1 MANDRPEDLPGNE
14 ELSDSGGG
22 HDLAS
27 LCGVG
32 VCRTAAAAAIAILV
46 ASSGIEATA
55 QQVPPTAEPSRIEK
69 QFEAPPV
76 PKAMEEPVV
85 PETERPLP
93 PAEAKKIRF
102 TLTGLVVEGST
113 VYDDKDFLPFY
124 EKHLGKEV
132 SLALIYDVAAA
143 ISAEYRNEGYIL
155 SRAVVPAQRIRNGIV
170 HLKIV
175 EGFIHTVF
183 IEGDILG
190 PERLLKAYADKISQS
205 RPLRSGTL
213 ERYLLLA
220 GDLPGV
226 TAKGVLTPSP
236 EVTGASDLV
245 VILSHAKADGFVSLD
260 NRGSRFVGPHE
271 IGIGTN
277 LNSTF
282 GFYERFGI
290 RFIGATQTDELK
302 LYEATFDEPL
312 GTEGTK
318 LSLTYSRTLSE
329 PGFTLKPLNVDS
341 TNTTVRAALSHPF
354 IRSRGENL
362 TLRANFTYRNSTTN
376 VLSSKLSEDR
386 IRSAGLEMTYDFVDR
401 FRGVNLIDL
410 KVSRGLDIL
419 NETTSGSADL
429 TRALGKSDFTK
440 VTTELS
446 RLQRLSG
453 NFTVLAVATG
463 QWAADELLASE
474 EFGAGGARFGR
485 AYDASEI
492 TGDHGAAGLLELQYG
507 QSIQHSFF
515 QGFQLYGFYDY
526 GATWRKT
533 PGANE
538 PRRQTLAS
546 AGFGLRYN
554 LTRGISG
561 YVEVAKPLTRSV
573 SSRGNEGDD
582 RRVFFSLAKRF

>member
-1 MANDRPEDLPGNE
+1 M
-14 ELSDSGGG
+14 
-22 HDLAS
+22 
-27 LCGVG
+27 
-32 VCRTAAAAAIAILV
+32 

-55 QQVPPTAEPSRIEK
+55 QQVPPTAEPGRIEK
-69 QFEAPPV
+69 RFEAPPV
-76 PKAMEEPVV
+76 PKAVEDPVV

-93 PAEAKKIRF
+93 PAKAKKIRF

-113 VYDDKDFLPFY
+113 VYDDKHFLPFY

-132 SLALIYDVAAA
+132 SLALIYDVAAT
-143 ISAEYRNEGYIL
+143 ISAEYRNDGYIL
-155 SRAVVPAQRIRNGIV
+155 SRAVVPPQRIRNGVV
-170 HLKIV
+170 HLRTI

-410 KVSRGLDIL
+410 KFSRGLDIL

-446 RLQRLSG
+446 RLQRLFG
-453 NFTVLAVATG
+453 NFTVLAIATG
-463 QWAADELLASE
+463 QWAADEMLASE

-507 QSIQHSFF
+507 RSIQHSLF
-515 QGFQLYGFYDY
+515 QSFQLYGFYDF

-554 LTRGISG
+554 LTRAISG
-561 YVEVAKPLTRSV
+561 YVEVAQPLTRSV
-573 SSRGNEGDD
+573 STEGDD
-582 RRVFFSLAKRF
+582 PRAFFSLAMRF